1 MPSQNSSQLRAKT
14 AVVSMTRAEL
24 IEQLAQT
31 RKMAWQHAELV
42 VQAIFGCMEES
53 LRQGERIE
61 VRGFGTFE
69 VRSYKAYTGR
79 NPRTGNVVV
88 VPPKRLPVR
97 VFTSPSDG
105 FKRLPFFKASKNL
118 AARINIGRD
127 NKQAIVPDQGSET

>member
-69 VRSYKAYTGR
+69 VRSYKGYKGR
-79 NPRTGNVVV
+79 NPKTGDPIEVA
-88 VPPKRLPVR
+88 P
-97 VFTSPSDG
+97 
-105 FKRLPFFKASKNL
+105 KRLPFFKASKSL
-118 AARINIGRD
+118 AARMNIGRD
-127 NKQAIVPDQGSET
+127 NKPAIVPDQGSET